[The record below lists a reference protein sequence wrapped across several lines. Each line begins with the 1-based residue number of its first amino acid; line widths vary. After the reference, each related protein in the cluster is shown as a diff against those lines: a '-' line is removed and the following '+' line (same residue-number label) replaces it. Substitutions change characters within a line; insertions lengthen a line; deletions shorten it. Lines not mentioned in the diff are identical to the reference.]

1 MIYSYVTYFVST
13 AAVPITIGEVRASFP
28 LLEHFTIDAEARYS
42 TDQPRPAHGAQAA
55 GELSLKY
62 TF

>member
-1 MIYSYVTYFVST
+1 
-13 AAVPITIGEVRASFP
+13 VRASFP

-62 TF
+62 RF